1 MSITGP
7 KIYIKDESFDP
18 IYKTVNPRFYFKSR
32 LLSVSLL
39 SLGFLIL
46 GTQVIIPLVF
56 FSTQEQKDISEPVRA
71 SVMGVATG
79 FSDFEFKELD
89 SYESESNP
97 LQEEIP
103 QYFYVTIPKLKI
115 EEALAET
122 NSTNLSPESS
132 LGHYKGSALPGQ
144 TGNIFIYGHSVLSWF
159 FNPKNYKTIFST
171 LDKLETGDEIILN
184 YNSKDYKYKVEYEEV
199 LKPTNINPLAE
210 YKPKYLNESTLTLM
224 TCWPAGTRNNRLLIR
239 AVRVD

>member
-1 MSITGP
+1 MPITGP

-79 FSDFEFKELD
+79 FSDFEFKELN
-89 SYESESNP
+89 SYENESNP

-115 EEALAET
+115 EKALAET

-144 TGNIFIYGHSVLSWF
+144 TGNTFIYGHSVLSWF

-171 LDKLETGDEIILN
+171 LDKLETGDEIIIN
-184 YNSKDYKYKVEYEEV
+184 YNNKDYKYKVEYEEV

-224 TCWPAGTRNNRLLIR
+224 TCWPAGTRNNRLLVR